1 MAYGVARIVCY
12 PAKYLCQ
19 LRGLVEIRLLIAF
32 EPEYRAYQ
40 GVIAAAI
47 RVLRPH
53 VEVETADL
61 YALEEEIQR
70 LDPEMVICGPSNTA
84 DLSDRLVWVR
94 LSMDPSQPTRVSIG
108 GRYSERTNPT
118 LEALLEVIDEAETFI
133 SEKQNG
139 PHNALNNR

>member
-1 MAYGVARIVCY
+1 
-12 PAKYLCQ
+12 
-19 LRGLVEIRLLIAF
+19 LVEIQIVIAL

-61 YALEEEIQR
+61 DALEEEIQR
-70 LDPEMVICGPSNTA
+70 LDPQLVICSRSDAA
-84 DLSDRLVWVR
+84 DLSDRLAWVE
-94 LSMDPSQPTRVSIG
+94 LSMDPMQPTRLSIG
-108 GRYSERTNPT
+108 GRYSEKTNPT
-118 LEALLEVIDEAETFI
+118 LEVLLGVVDEAEKLV

-139 PHNALNNR
+139 PQNAFNNR